1 MARAGDLGP
10 SHAIRSRGMM
20 ARVVLERCAPG
31 GILHPRG
38 GGTMSNKD
46 RVGHNAKRKPVR
58 TQAEKRAAK
67 REKQQELKTSGKR
80 RKRQTAAHHTS
91 K

>member
-1 MARAGDLGP
+1 
-10 SHAIRSRGMM
+10 
-20 ARVVLERCAPG
+20 
-31 GILHPRG
+31 
-38 GGTMSNKD
+38 MSNKD